1 MKKSELLKIS
11 LKNAAFTIIYVFLV
25 ALLIWKA
32 NDIFGKMENFLG
44 PFTFL
49 LLFTLS
55 AAIVGSLIIG
65 KPIFL
70 YLDGQKKEAVMLLL
84 YTIAW
89 LFVATIIA
97 LLIQILIKN

>member
-1 MKKSELLKIS
+1 MKKSELLKTS
-11 LKNAAFTIIYVFLV
+11 LINALLTIIYVFLV

-32 NDIFGKMENFLG
+32 NDIFGTMNNFLG
-44 PFTFL
+44 PFAFL

-89 LFVATIIA
+89 LFIATVIA
-97 LLIQILIKN
+97 LLIQLSI

>member
-1 MKKSELLKIS
+1 MKNSELVKTS
-11 LKNAAFTIIYVFLV
+11 LINAVLTIIYVFLV

-32 NDIFGKMENFLG
+32 NDIFGKMDNFLG
-44 PFTFL
+44 PFAFL

-55 AAIVGSLIIG
+55 AAIVGSLIVG

-70 YLDGQKKEAVMLLL
+70 YLDGQKKEAIKLLF

-97 LLIQILIKN
+97 LLIQLAI

>member
-1 MKKSELLKIS
+1 LLKIS
-11 LKNAAFTIIYVFLV
+11 LKNAVLTIIYVFLV
-25 ALLIWKA
+25 ALLMWKA
-32 NDIFGKMENFLG
+32 EEIFGKMENFLG
-44 PFTFL
+44 PFAFL

-70 YLDGQKKEAVMLLL
+70 YLDGQKKEAVMLLF

-89 LFVATIIA
+89 LFVATVIA
-97 LLIQILIKN
+97 LLIQLAI